1 MVCIQTGK
9 RIGAGG
15 SARDVDFSAL
25 IVHILTAMKREMQRL
40 KKLRNIGIAAHIDAG
55 KTTVTERILY
65 YTGKTY
71 KIGEVHEGTA
81 TMDYLPQEQERGIT
95 ITSAVTTCYWDE
107 HEIQIIDTPGHV
119 DFTIEVERS
128 LRVLDGVV
136 AVFSGVEGVEPQ
148 SETVWHQADKFRV
161 PRLAFINKLDRIGSD
176 FFHVLDMM
184 VEKLGANPVPLQI
197 PLGREDD
204 FYGVVDL
211 ITMKAIVWDEEDLG
225 ATLHYI
231 AVPEEVKETVRS
243 YREKLFEKLSL
254 LDDSFME
261 LYLDGKDIEE
271 QTIRDAIRK
280 ATVELKC
287 VPVICGAA
295 LRNKGIQP
303 LLDAIVWYLPSPL
316 DVPPTEGRDPVTG
329 EKAYREADPDEDLC
343 ALAFKVVVTEGRK
356 LVYIRIYSGSLKV
369 GDDIYNVNLQ
379 KKEKVSRVY
388 KIHANH
394 RERMDEARTGDIVGI
409 VGLKETSTGHT
420 LTKTKPILLEPIE
433 LYQPVISMAV
443 EPKKNADQEK
453 LLLALQRVAE
463 EDPTFVVKTDESSF
477 QTVVSGMGE
486 LHLDVVMRRIKEEF
500 GVEVLVGKPQVV
512 YKESIERAAMV
523 EQLFE
528 KVINGTLYRGSVTL
542 TLAPNGRG
550 KGIMI
555 IPDILKKEP
564 EFPYITAIEEG
575 VTEGSQ
581 MGVIR
586 GFPLT
591 DVQVT
596 VHNASF
602 NNPDFARLTLKM
614 AAYDGFKKACLDAGP
629 ILLVPLMSLTV
640 TTPNEFLGEIIADL
654 HMRKCQINNVQPQ
667 DKITIVEADAPLTRM
682 FGYSTDIRS
691 LSQGRASFTMFFS
704 HYDKVESE

>member
-1 MVCIQTGK
+1 
-9 RIGAGG
+9 
-15 SARDVDFSAL
+15 
-25 IVHILTAMKREMQRL
+25 MKRELERL

-55 KTTVTERILY
+55 KTTVTERVLY

-95 ITSAVTTCYWDE
+95 ITSAVTTCYWDD

-128 LRVLDGVV
+128 LRVLDGMI

-148 SETVWHQADKFRV
+148 SETVWHQADKYKV

-176 FFHVLDMM
+176 FFHVLGMM
-184 VEKLGANPVPLQI
+184 VEKLGANPLPLQI
-197 PLGREDD
+197 PLGKEDD
-204 FYGVVDL
+204 FYGAVDL
-211 ITMKAIVWDEEDLG
+211 ITMKAIVWDEESLG
-225 ATLHYI
+225 ATLHYVAI
-231 AVPEEVKETVRS
+231 PDDVKQMAHV

-254 LDDSFME
+254 LDDDFME
-261 LYLDGKDIEE
+261 LYLDGKEIEE
-271 QTIRDAIRK
+271 QTIHNAIRK
-280 ATVELKC
+280 ATIALKC
-287 VPVICGAA
+287 VPVLCGAA

-316 DVPPTEGRDPVTG
+316 DVPPTEGHDPATG

-343 ALAFKVVVTEGRK
+343 AFAFKVVVTEGRK
-356 LVYIRIYSGSLKV
+356 LVYVRIYSGSLKV
-369 GDDIYNVNLQ
+369 GDDVYNVNLQ

-394 RERMDEARTGDIVGI
+394 RDRMDEARTGDIVGI

-420 LTKTKPILLEPIE
+420 LTKTKPIILEAIE

-443 EPKKNADQEK
+443 EPKRNADQEK

-463 EDPTFVVKTDESSF
+463 EDPTFIVRTDESSF

-486 LHLDVVMRRIKEEF
+486 LHLDVVMRRVKEEF
-500 GVEVLVGKPQVV
+500 GVDVLVGKPQVV
-512 YKESIERAAMV
+512 YKESIEGMATV
-523 EQLFE
+523 DQPFE

-542 TLAPNGRG
+542 SLAPNPRG
-550 KGIMI
+550 HGTTI
-555 IPDILKKEP
+555 IPDIVSRQP

-581 MGVIR
+581 MGVIK

-596 VHNASF
+596 IHDASF

-614 AAYDGFKKACLDAGP
+614 AAYDGFKKACTEAGP
-629 ILLVPLMSLTV
+629 VLLVPLMSLTV

-654 HMRKCQINNVQPQ
+654 NIRKSQITDVQSQ
-667 DKITIVEADAPLTRM
+667 DKITIVEAKAPLTSM

-691 LSQGRASFTMFFS
+691 LSQGRASFTMVFS